1 MTTKTTESGTK
12 TREGRSTREAILEA
26 ASRLIHVHG
35 YNHTSLDDV
44 LRESNVG
51 KGNFYYHFKSKEE
64 LGYAILDQIIGSF
77 LERTLEPCFSDPQGR
92 ALTQIRCFLDRV
104 LEMQRERNCVGGC
117 PLGNLALELSDVHE
131 GFRGDEALSVT
142 VRAQGMTVM
151 DRSKSDGDAALVEAL
166 RREDPEAP
174 EQLVETYGDRVY
186 RLALRIT
193 GSNED
198 AEEAA
203 QDALW
208 TAARKI
214 STFKGESAFGSWLY
228 RIAANAAYQKLRAR
242 RPSKTH
248 EIAID
253 EVLPAF
259 DDDGRHFEPMAD
271 WSDRVD
277 EQALQGELRRVLGSA
292 IDGLPPD
299 YRTALVLHDVE
310 GLSNPDIAEALGISL
325 PAVKSRVHRSR
336 LFVRKQLADY
346 MKTA

>member
-1 MTTKTTESGTK
+1 MDTTKTDS
-12 TREGRSTREAILEA
+12 
-26 ASRLIHVHG
+26 
-35 YNHTSLDDV
+35 
-44 LRESNVG
+44 
-51 KGNFYYHFKSKEE
+51 
-64 LGYAILDQIIGSF
+64 
-77 LERTLEPCFSDPQGR
+77 
-92 ALTQIRCFLDRV
+92 
-104 LEMQRERNCVGGC
+104 
-117 PLGNLALELSDVHE
+117 
-131 GFRGDEALSVT
+131 
-142 VRAQGMTVM
+142 
-151 DRSKSDGDAALVEAL
+151 DAALVEAL
-166 RREDPEAP
+166 RRDDPEAP
-174 EQLVETYGDRVY
+174 EQLVETFGDRVY

-242 RPSKTH
+242 KAKSR
-248 EIAID
+248 EIAMD
-253 EVLPAF
+253 DVVPTL

-277 EQALQGELRRVLGSA
+277 EQALQGELRRVLSDA
-292 IDGLPPD
+292 IDGLPDD

-310 GLSNPDIAEALGISL
+310 GLSNPDIAETLGISL

-346 MKTA
+346 MKTV